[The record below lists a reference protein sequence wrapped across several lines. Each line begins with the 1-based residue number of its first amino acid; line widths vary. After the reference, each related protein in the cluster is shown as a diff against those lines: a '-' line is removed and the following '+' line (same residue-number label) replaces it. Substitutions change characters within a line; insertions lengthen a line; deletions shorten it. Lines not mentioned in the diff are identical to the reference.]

1 MRKFFVFAVVAI
13 IALTAHANNNY
24 TIVPGKVIYQSVI
37 NGKVVAI
44 TKGDTAVISGVD
56 SIVVIKTDSASAS
69 EKVAVYVDGKVKFSP
84 WLKVG
89 YTQTTD
95 PTDTTRQKIIITA
108 VGGDE
113 NVPGDL
119 PIGLGWI
126 VLMTVV
132 GSVCLFGLYRWLK

>member
-113 NVPGDL
+113 DVPY
-119 PIGLGWI
+119 PA
-126 VLMTVV
+126 
-132 GSVCLFGLYRWLK
+132 